1 MSNPTQRPA
10 ALHKLCL
17 QQQSSSPTNPT
28 DRNKQAGQSKTTPPA
43 AGQQQQRAT
52 SLAAS
57 VPQSASPTPKAQ
69 TTSKCLDQKPGQKQ
83 STTSTPLS
91 ESQSEKPAFQVK
103 VNDQIF
109 SGRDSVTL
117 TQRVVRVDGKPVG
130 QAKMVIVLGQP
141 RTMQAD
147 GGVSQGRNQAVLTS
161 R

>member
-1 MSNPTQRPA
+1 MEH
-10 ALHKLCL
+10 LE
-17 QQQSSSPTNPT
+17 
-28 DRNKQAGQSKTTPPA
+28 
-43 AGQQQQRAT
+43 
-52 SLAAS
+52 
-57 VPQSASPTPKAQ
+57 
-69 TTSKCLDQKPGQKQ
+69 QKPGGKQ

-117 TQRVVRVDGKPVG
+117 IQRVVRVDGKPVG

-141 RTMQAD
+141 RIMQTD
-147 GGVSQGRNQAVLTS
+147 GGVSQGRNQAVLKS